1 MKDLF
6 SERLKMLHVESGLS
20 QSEAVA
26 MIEKRTDVKIHQTTF
41 SAMMRGENKP
51 TLPIATALA
60 KAYSVS
66 LDWLTGTTIERKP
79 VAVITEELDTTTAE
93 VKALKRQVA
102 EAKKSNSSTEEISK
116 MLLDL
121 PDAQRERWR
130 AVISAEHQE
139 HLARSENEKQWREVS
154 RLVKLLDSDGSLRSR
169 IESET
174 GISLS

>member
-6 SERLKMLHVESGLS
+6 SERLKSLHAESALS

-26 MIEKRTDVKIHQTTF
+26 MIEKRTGVKVHQTTF
-41 SAMMRGENKP
+41 SAMMRGENRP
-51 TLPIATALA
+51 TLPLATALA
-60 KAYSVS
+60 KAYDVS
-66 LDWLTGTTIERKP
+66 LDWLTGATVERRPITK
-79 VAVITEELDTTTAE
+79 VTEELDSVNAE
-93 VKALKRQVA
+93 VKSLRKQIA
-102 EAKKSNSSTEEISK
+102 EAKKSKSSTEEISK
-116 MLLDL
+116 MLLEL

-139 HLARSENEKQWREVS
+139 HMARSENEKRWREVS

-174 GISLS
+174 GINLS

>member
-6 SERLKMLHVESGLS
+6 SERLKLLHAESDLS
-20 QSEAVA
+20 QNDAVA
-26 MIEKRTDVKIHQTTF
+26 MIERRTGMKIHQTTF

-51 TLPIATALA
+51 TLPIVTALA
-60 KAYSVS
+60 KAYDVS
-66 LDWLTGTTIERKP
+66 LDWLTGITIERKP
-79 VAVITEELDTTTAE
+79 ATLMAGELDNALAE
-93 VKALKRQVA
+93 IKSLKSQIA
-102 EAKKSNSSTEEISK
+102 ETKKSRSTTEEISK

-139 HLARSENEKQWREVS
+139 HVARSENEKQWREIS
-154 RLVKLLDSDGSLRSR
+154 RLVKLLDSDGSLRRR